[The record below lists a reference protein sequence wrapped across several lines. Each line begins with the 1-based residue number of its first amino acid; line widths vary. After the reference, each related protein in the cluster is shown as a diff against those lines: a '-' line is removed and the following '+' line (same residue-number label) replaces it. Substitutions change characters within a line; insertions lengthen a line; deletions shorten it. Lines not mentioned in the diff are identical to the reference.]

1 MSKIIL
7 GVNAYHGDSAACIL
21 VDGTLVAAVEEET
34 NRTNVRTANV
44 VVATLDEAVAAV
56 VLLVLVLEGCAVVL
70 GTGFLLSTGAT
81 VVRGV
86 LSVETRP
93 SRTAGKVPNMF

>member
-7 GVNAYHGDSAACIL
+7 GVNAYHGDSAACVV

-44 VVATLDEAVAAV
+44 VVATLDEAVAVA

>member
-1 MSKIIL
+1 
-7 GVNAYHGDSAACIL
+7 
-21 VDGTLVAAVEEET
+21 VAAVEEET

-44 VVATLDEAVAAV
+44 VVATLDEAVAVA

-86 LSVETRP
+86 LSVETKP